1 MKIKL
6 EIENDY
12 GLFKANNC
20 NEEEYLKF
28 YDSDGEFI
36 EAIDASDVIT
46 EEMDDLYLAATNKD
60 FHKCEG
66 NITFLPLKF
75 DDCTT
80 DLEGTCITEV
90 QAKNIVKFVLDDHE
104 ADKTDW
110 FCVNCGAG
118 VSRSAA
124 VCAAVMRILCN
135 DDMPVFTN
143 SYFCPNM
150 TVYREVL
157 NAWIN
162 RLSDENESVSTEIW
176 NTVNKDMVEE

>member
-1 MKIKL
+1 MIVTMYRKKW
-6 EIENDY
+6 
-12 GLFKANNC
+12 
-20 NEEEYLKF
+20 KF
-28 YDSDGEFI
+28 SVMSAEDAEDFI
-36 EAIDASDVIT
+36 RQPHFERIRFISIT
-46 EEMDDLYLAATNKD
+46 EANGHHID
-60 FHKCEG
+60 FHKCDG

-75 DDCTT
+75 DDCIT
-80 DLEGTCITEV
+80 DLEGICITDI
-90 QAKNIVKFVLDDHE
+90 QAKNIVNFVLDDHE
-104 ADKTDW
+104 EDKTDW
-110 FCVNCGAG
+110 FCVNCSAG

-157 NAWIN
+157 NAWVN

>member
-1 MKIKL
+1 MITMYRSKW
-6 EIENDY
+6 
-12 GLFKANNC
+12 
-20 NEEEYLKF
+20 KF
-28 YDSDGEFI
+28 SVMSADEAEKFI
-36 EAIDASDVIT
+36 QESHFERIRFISIT
-46 EEMDDLYLAATNKD
+46 EANGCHID
-60 FHKCEG
+60 FQKCEG

-80 DLEGTCITEV
+80 DLEGTCITDI

-110 FCVNCGAG
+110 FCVNCAAG

-124 VCAAVMRILCN
+124 VCAAIMRILCN

-157 NAWIN
+157 NAWIDK
-162 RLSDENESVSTEIW
+162 LSDDGENTSQEIW
-176 NTVNKDMVEE
+176 NSINPDLIGE